1 MARLDTILGKLP
13 GDLLPLFTA
22 NHKKHMGNDMAMYNE
37 NDYDENG
44 DYFFVRDD
52 DYDLDDVKIQD
63 VFSLLSSEHGQDIA
77 SEAISESD
85 LMNKTD
91 EWMDFIPFFVESDH
105 AHMGLRFTKIIHDY
119 AEELIKKE
127 RYCQIGNRW
136 YDTTRPRQSYADIKL
151 FSYFAS
157 EHLNKGFALEH
168 INVIDGQQGYTL
180 EETDGVGRELPAIL
194 YETQAEAIEMRQ
206 KLLLAG

>member
-1 MARLDTILGKLP
+1 KLP
-13 GDLLPLFTA
+13 ENLHLLFTV
-22 NHKKHMGNDMAMYNE
+22 NRKRPTENNIMYK
-37 NDYDENG
+37 DYDELG
-44 DYFFVRDD
+44 DYFVERDD
-52 DYDLDDVKIQD
+52 DYDLDDVNIQD

-77 SEAISESD
+77 CEAISESD

-136 YDTTRPRQSYADIKL
+136 YDTTRPRQS
-151 FSYFAS
+151 
-157 EHLNKGFALEH
+157 FALES

-180 EETDGVGRELPAIL
+180 QETDGVGRELPAIL

-206 KLLLAG
+206 KLLAAG